1 MYSNLLR
8 INDYESIELI
18 RRFEINRFNKLLFN
32 RNFSNFKKYIIRNWD
47 QLKSKFLI
55 KLNRVEDNK
64 MFFR

>member
-18 RRFEINRFNKLLFN
+18 RRFEINRFNKLLFD
-32 RNFSNFKKYIIRNWD
+32 RNFSNFKKQIIRNWD